1 MTNNAPGGGRRGS
14 DPLPDDF
21 DARLKRARESE
32 RPAKE
37 KPAPSLLGLAFRLAA
52 ELVAGVVVGV
62 FIGWVLDR
70 WLGTAPLLLIVFF
83 ALGAAAGFINV
94 FRTARQMNVQ
104 SGAGAPA
111 PPVEEDDED

>member
-1 MTNNAPGGGRRGS
+1 MAKDAPGRGRRGN

-21 DARLKRARESE
+21 DERLKRARGSE
-32 RPAKE
+32 RPAGAG
-37 KPAPSLLGLAFRLAA
+37 PAPSLLGLAFRLAT

-62 FIGWVLDR
+62 FIGWFLDR

-83 ALGAAAGFINV
+83 ALGTAAGFINV

-104 SGAGAPA
+104 SGAGTPA
-111 PPVEEDDED
+111 PTVEENDED